1 MEPCQQI
8 KWAGNWYRRNVR
20 LGVNWARYS
29 LGYKQGVLSNLGN
42 SLPLLGVLYMYG
54 LHISKSNRL
63 GGSNLSAIFEA

>member
-1 MEPCQQI
+1 MDSGQQMDLGKHGLHPGDAFKSNMEPCQQI

-42 SLPLLGVLYMYG
+42 SLPLIL
-54 LHISKSNRL
+54 
-63 GGSNLSAIFEA
+63 